1 MCDLTWQRDYVGV
14 IRDLEMGG
22 DPGLSGWAQ
31 CQHRILTE
39 GNSECETMCDDGS
52 RDGSEVIPGRGYE
65 PRNVGTSGSWKRR
78 SRGSPRASREPA
90 LDLGSGNSFWPLTFR
105 TGR

>member
-1 MCDLTWQRDYVGV
+1 M

-31 CQHRILTE
+31 CQHRTLTE

-52 RDGSEVIPGRGYE
+52 RDGREVIPGRGTWAPLEAGKDEAGVLPE
-65 PRNVGTSGSWKRR
+65 PPGNQ
-78 SRGSPRASREPA
+78 P
-90 LDLGSGNSFWPLTFR
+90 LILGQGDSFWPLTFR